1 VALSA
6 NGIVETLTAA
16 ELLMMAGALIEQESC

>member
-6 NGIVETLTAA
+6 NGSVETLTAP
-16 ELLMMAGALIEQESC
+16 ELLMMAGASVEQESC